1 MRAAWY
7 DEQGPASEVLRVGER
22 PDPAPGEGE
31 VRVRVAFSGVN
42 PGDTKKRDGWL
53 GSAMPYPVV
62 IPHSD
67 GAGVVDRVG
76 AGVDEGLVGRRVAV
90 HGAQSYRQFGTAAE
104 YTVVP
109 TDLITPLPDT
119 VSDEIGALLGIPGI
133 TAHRAVFGDGPV
145 VGKVVLV
152 HGIRGG
158 VSGIAAQLAQWGGAT
173 VIGTVRRSSDLDAAG
188 LPDVEHVIAL
198 DDDPAAAVRRIAP
211 DGVDRIVEVA
221 LDANGDLDASVIAN
235 DGVIATY
242 FARGDRVSLPF
253 PPLLFANVT
262 VRFLGSDDFPP
273 AAKRAA
279 MDDLVTAVDAG
290 ALRLSV
296 GQVLPL
302 DQIAQ
307 AHDDVDAGR
316 TGRVL
321 VRVAPSWPAR
331 DGASIPSA

>member
-1 MRAAWY
+1 MKAAWY
-7 DEQGPASEVLRVGER
+7 DEQGVASEVLRFGER

-31 VRVRVAFSGVN
+31 VRVRVTFSGVN
-42 PGDTKKRDGWL
+42 PGDTKKRGGWL
-53 GSAMPYPVV
+53 GSAMPYPEV

-67 GAGVVDRVG
+67 GAGVVDQVG
-76 AGVDEGLVGRRVAV
+76 AGVDEELIGRRVAV
-90 HGAQSYRQFGTAAE
+90 HGAQSYRQSGTAAE

-109 TDLITPLPDT
+109 TELVTFLPDT
-119 VSDEIGALLGIPGI
+119 VPDDVAALLGIPGI

-145 VGKVVLV
+145 TGKVVLV
-152 HGIRGG
+152 HGVRGG

-173 VIGTVRRSSDLDAAG
+173 VIGTVRRSSDLGGDG
-188 LPDVEHVIAL
+188 LPDVDHVVAL

-211 DGVDRIVEVA
+211 DGVDRVVEVA
-221 LDANGDLDASVIAN
+221 LDANADLDAAVIAN

-273 AAKRAA
+273 ATKRAA
-279 MDDLVTAVDAG
+279 MDDLVAAVGEG

-296 GQVLPL
+296 GEVLPL
-302 DQIAQ
+302 EQIAQ

-316 TGRVL
+316 VGRVL
-321 VRVAPSWPAR
+321 VRIAR
-331 DGASIPSA
+331 

>member
-1 MRAAWY
+1 MKAAWY
-7 DEQGPASEVLRVGER
+7 DEQGVASEVLRVGER

-31 VRVRVAFSGVN
+31 VRVRVTFSGVN
-42 PGDTKKRDGWL
+42 PGDTKKREGWL
-53 GSAMPYPVV
+53 GSAMPYPEV

-67 GAGVVDRVG
+67 GAGVVDQVG
-76 AGVDEGLVGRRVAV
+76 AGVDQALIGRRVAV

-104 YTVVP
+104 YTIVP
-109 TDLITPLPDT
+109 TDLVTPLPDT
-119 VSDEIGALLGIPGI
+119 VSDEIAALLGIPGI
-133 TAHRAVFGDGPV
+133 TAHRAVFSDGPV
-145 VGKVVLV
+145 AGKVVLV
-152 HGIRGG
+152 HGVRGG
-158 VSGIAAQLAQWGGAT
+158 VSGIAAQLAKRGGAT
-173 VIGTVRRSSDLDAAG
+173 VIGTVRRSSDLGSDG
-188 LPDVEHVIAL
+188 LPELDHVVAL

-221 LDANGDLDASVIAN
+221 LDANADLDAAVIAN

-279 MDDLVTAVDAG
+279 MDDLIAAVCEG

-296 GQVLPL
+296 GEVVPL
-302 DQIAQ
+302 EQIAQ
-307 AHDDVDAGR
+307 AHDDVDTGR
-316 TGRVL
+316 VGRVL
-321 VRVAPSWPAR
+321 VRITP
-331 DGASIPSA
+331 

>member
-7 DEQGPASEVLRVGER
+7 DEQGAAGDVLRIGER
-22 PDPAPGEGE
+22 PDPVPGEGE
-31 VRVRVAFSGVN
+31 VRVRVTFSGVN
-42 PGDTKKRDGWL
+42 PGDTKKREGWL
-53 GSAMPYPVV
+53 GSAMPSPEV

-67 GAGVVDRVG
+67 GAGTIDEVG
-76 AGVDEGLVGRRVAV
+76 EGVSAELIGRRVAV
-90 HGAQSYRQFGTAAE
+90 HGAQSYRPFGTAAE

-109 TDLITPLPDT
+109 TDLVTPLPGT
-119 VSDEIGALLGIPGI
+119 VSDETAALLGIPGI

-145 VGKVVLV
+145 TGKVVLV
-152 HGIRGG
+152 HGVRGG
-158 VSGIAAQLAQWGGAT
+158 VSGIAAQLAKWGGAT
-173 VIGTVRRSSDLDAAG
+173 VIGTVRRSSDLGAGG
-188 LPDVEHVIAL
+188 LPDLDHVVAL

-211 DGVDRIVEVA
+211 DGVDRVVEVA
-221 LDANGDLDASVIAN
+221 LDANADLDAAVIAN
-235 DGVIATY
+235 EGVIATY

-279 MDDLVTAVDAG
+279 MDDLVAAVDEG

-296 GQVLPL
+296 GEVLPL
-302 DQIAQ
+302 ERIAQ

-316 TGRVL
+316 VGRVL
-321 VRVAPSWPAR
+321 VRTTP
-331 DGASIPSA
+331 